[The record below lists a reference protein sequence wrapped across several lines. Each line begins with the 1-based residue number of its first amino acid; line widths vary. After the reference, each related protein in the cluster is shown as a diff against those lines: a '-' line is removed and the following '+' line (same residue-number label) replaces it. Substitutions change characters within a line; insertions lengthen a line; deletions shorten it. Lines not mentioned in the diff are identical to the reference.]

1 MSRLLLVGAAAVLV
15 VTMFSFAWAAI
26 NLNSSKSNIYRE
38 LPGTTLVSASTPL
51 GQANDPQT
59 VYTTSATGD
68 FVLTQFCASPTN
80 NGTRLAAVGLGG
92 IAQTTATTLCYTFQP
107 GLIMPKSAPI
117 TCTTTEFGGVN
128 SFCMIAGLLRP

>member
-1 MSRLLLVGAAAVLV
+1 
-15 VTMFSFAWAAI
+15 MFSFAWAAI

-51 GQANDPQT
+51 ITTVDPQL
-59 VYTTSATGD
+59 VFTTPATGD
-68 FVLTQFCASPTN
+68 FVLTQFCASPTI
-80 NGTRLAAVGLGG
+80 NGIRLAAPGLGGLGG
-92 IAQTTATTLCYTFQP
+92 IAHTTTTILCYTFQP

-128 SFCMIAGLLRP
+128 GFCMIAGLLRP